1 MAADLPD
8 FEVESPPCKKFKS
21 GGSSTANGAHH
32 WLQDPLTSTQQH
44 RFWWIVISDEKFPL
58 NIPVEELINNLK
70 RKNSDNLLQAAETVN
85 KKQQTVLK
93 VWVRSRKLFNIA
105 RDIINKHIT
114 LDASKWDAI
123 NAAVA
128 PIRATVEAKLNKD
141 LGVLQV
147 KSNVYCINDFLKNEH
162 YFDGKWCDVDKA
174 WNLPHTDDTFN
185 TICMKLVKLC
195 DTYGFEHN
203 IQHAGQ
209 AGFTPQCTRACLQ
222 PIDRAPRAYACVH
235 QKACTPPRSKHV
247 WMTRSELRRFDR
259 EEYCECGCAGDDRL
273 CDYMA
278 PEPPTTCNCGYE
290 GSLDLCLE
298 RFGINWVPNH
308 VPELVSLLRRG
319 RAALFFSR
327 FRVLSIGRT

>member
-21 GGSSTANGAHH
+21 GGSSTANGADH
-32 WLQDPLTSTQQH
+32 WLQDPLTNTQQH

-70 RKNSDNLLQAAETVN
+70 RKNSENLLQAAETVN
-85 KKQQTVLK
+85 KKKQTVLK

-185 TICMKLVKLC
+185 TIRMKLVKLC

-203 IQHAGQ
+203 IQQAGQ
-209 AGFTPQCTRACLQ
+209 AGLTPQCTRACLQ

-235 QKACTPPRSKHV
+235 QKACTLLDHVGLDPGFRGDPGSCSHCVSKFGLCESLPGWGCACPRS
-247 WMTRSELRRFDR
+247 R
-259 EEYCECGCAGDDRL
+259 YGCASSPTRL
-273 CDYMA
+273 R
-278 PEPPTTCNCGYE
+278 
-290 GSLDLCLE
+290 L
-298 RFGINWVPNH
+298 
-308 VPELVSLLRRG
+308 LVRLPG
-319 RAALFFSR
+319 QH
-327 FRVLSIGRT
+327 LSH